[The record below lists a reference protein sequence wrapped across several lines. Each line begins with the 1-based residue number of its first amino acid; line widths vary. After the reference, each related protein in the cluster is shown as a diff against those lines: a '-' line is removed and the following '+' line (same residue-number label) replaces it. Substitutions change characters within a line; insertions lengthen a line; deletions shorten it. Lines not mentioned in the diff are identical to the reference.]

1 MPDPVSKPSARE
13 APCLRPRSIDVP
25 MIAGMFEPMLIKPTA
40 RKRLAKCS
48 VMESFSLSGLYS
60 YDPEYNGYSTIDVSI
75 PVIAIVRNASAI
87 VYASNGNFSPSGTP
101 ILKVFSDID
110 TMV

>member
-1 MPDPVSKPSARE
+1 M
-13 APCLRPRSIDVP
+13 RPRSIDVP
-25 MIAGMFEPMLIKPTA
+25 MIAGMFGPMLIKPTA
-40 RKRLAKCS
+40 NMQRARKRLAKFS

-60 YDPEYNGYSTIDVSI
+60 YDFEYNGYSTIDVSI

-87 VYASNGNFSPSGTP
+87 FYASNGNFSPSGTP

>member
-1 MPDPVSKPSARE
+1 M
-13 APCLRPRSIDVP
+13 RPRSIDVP
-25 MIAGMFEPMLIKPTA
+25 MIARMFGPILIKPTAKMPRA
-40 RKRLAKCS
+40 RKRLAKFS
-48 VMESFSLSGLYS
+48 VMESFSLSALYS
-60 YDPEYNGYSTIDVSI
+60 YGPEYNEYSTIDVSI
-75 PVIAIVRNASAI
+75 PVVVIVRNAYAI

>member
-1 MPDPVSKPSARE
+1 
-13 APCLRPRSIDVP
+13 
-25 MIAGMFEPMLIKPTA
+25 
-40 RKRLAKCS
+40 
-48 VMESFSLSGLYS
+48 MESFSLSGLYS
-60 YDPEYNGYSTIDVSI
+60 YGPEYNGYSTIDVSI
-75 PVIAIVRNASAI
+75 PVVAIFRNASAI